1 MNNYTNEKERRLYFD
16 DLWVR
21 LKRSWVLVLAIT
33 LVFGILVDLLGY
45 MRSKNGND

>member
-33 LVFGILVDLLGY
+33 LAARRAKTKL
-45 MRSKNGND
+45 KQKQ